1 MASLAEP
8 ASRCLGW
15 PDPSGAGVAAFRV
28 DLIRRYLR
36 PHRKVVLQ
44 GAAALVVVN
53 LLSVSIP
60 LLVRR
65 VIDDLQDGFALG
77 DVLHQA
83 ALIVVLAT
91 VMGGVRLLSRLL
103 VFGVG
108 RQVEADLKQQIFDH
122 LLLQEPGWVQTTGSG
137 EVISRATSD
146 VENVRRLLGFA
157 VLSLTNTAL
166 AYALTLPAMLAIDPW
181 LSLAAIGLYPLML
194 SAVRLFGGRMM
205 RQQRRQQEAL
215 ASLSDLIQEDLSGI
229 GAIKIYGQERTEQ
242 AAFAGRNRS
251 YRDAA
256 LGLARTRSTLFPL
269 LEGISSVSLL
279 LLLALGSGQLASGRL
294 SIGDLVALILYVER
308 LVFPT
313 ALLGFTLNTFQT
325 GQVSLERIEDLLQRR
340 PQIVSPAQP
349 QPPAS
354 PSRGALEARG
364 LTVRYPDAPRPAL
377 VDVSFRLEPGE
388 LVAVVGPVGCG
399 KTTLARAL
407 GRMVAV
413 EPGQL
418 WFDGVDITRLE
429 LGQLRERVA
438 LVPQEGFLFTA
449 SLADNLRY
457 GDPAAPLERVEQ
469 SAREARLE
477 GDVKAF
483 PDGYATLVGERGI
496 TLSGGQRQRT
506 ALGRALLV
514 EAPLLVL
521 DDALASVDNTTA
533 AEILRNVRRQH
544 NRTILMIS
552 HQLSAAAAC
561 DRVLVLEE
569 GRLVQEGPHSA
580 LLEQPGTYRRLWE
593 RQQAAEQL
601 QATAPG

>member
-1 MASLAEP
+1 VAEAGDERPLPRLAF
-8 ASRCLGW
+8 RG
-15 PDPSGAGVAAFRV
+15 SGALAGFRV
-28 DLIRRYLR
+28 ERIWRYLR
-36 PHRKVVLQ
+36 PHRATVLQ
-44 GAAALVVVN
+44 GAAALVAVN
-53 LLSVSIP
+53 LLSVAIP

-65 VIDDLQDGFALG
+65 VIDDLKDGFALG
-77 DVLHQA
+77 DVLLQA
-83 ALIVVLAT
+83 ALIVALAT
-91 VMGGVRLLSRLL
+91 GMGGVRLLSRLL

-108 RQVEADLKQQIFDH
+108 RQVEADLKQRIFDH
-122 LLLQEPGWVQTTGSG
+122 LLRQEPGWVQGTGSG

-166 AYALTLPAMLAIDPW
+166 AYAFTLPAMLMIDPW
-181 LSLAAIGLYPLML
+181 LSLAAIALYPLML
-194 SAVRLFGGRMM
+194 TVVRLFGGRMM

-229 GAIKIYGQERTEQ
+229 AAIKIYGQESTEQ
-242 AAFAGRNRS
+242 AAFAGSNRS

-256 LGLARTRSTLFPL
+256 LNLARTRSTLFPL

-279 LLLALGSGQLASGRL
+279 LLLALGSGQLLSGRL

-325 GQVSLERIEDLLQRR
+325 GQVSLDRIEDLLERR
-340 PQIVSPAQP
+340 PRVVSPASP
-349 QPPAS
+349 QAAVS
-354 PSRGALEARG
+354 PGRGAIEARG
-364 LTVRYPDAPRPAL
+364 LTVRYPDAARPAL
-377 VDVSFRLEPGE
+377 VDVTFRVEPGE

-407 GRMVAV
+407 GRMVEVA
-413 EPGQL
+413 PGQL
-418 WFDGVDITRLE
+418 WFDGVDVTRLE
-429 LGQLRERVA
+429 LAELRRRVA
-438 LVPQEGFLFTA
+438 LVPQEGYLFTA
-449 SLADNLRY
+449 TLADNLRY
-457 GDPAAPLERVEQ
+457 GAPGASLEQVER

-477 GDVKAF
+477 ADVKGF
-483 PDGYATLVGERGI
+483 PDGYQTLVGERGI

-506 ALGRALLV
+506 ALGRALLID
-514 EAPLLVL
+514 APLLVL

-533 AEILRNVRRQH
+533 AEILRSVRRQQ
-544 NRTILMIS
+544 RTILMIS

-569 GRLVQEGPHSA
+569 GRLVQQGHHRD

-593 RQQAAEQL
+593 RQQASEQL
-601 QATAPG
+601 QTA

>member
-1 MASLAEP
+1 V
-8 ASRCLGW
+8 G
-15 PDPSGAGVAAFRV
+15 GFRL

-36 PHRKVVLQ
+36 PHRRTVLI

-60 LLVRR
+60 LLVRG
-65 VIDDLQDGFALG
+65 VIDDLQDGFALR
-77 DVLHQA
+77 DVYLQA
-83 ALIVVLAT
+83 ALIMALAT
-91 VMGGVRLLSRLL
+91 AMGAVRLYSRVL

-122 LLLQEPGWVQTTGSG
+122 LLLQEPGWVQSTGSG

-166 AYALTLPAMLAIDPW
+166 AYALTLPAMLSIDPW
-181 LSLAAIGLYPLML
+181 LTLAAVGLYPLML
-194 SAVRLFGGRMM
+194 ITVRLFGGRMM

-215 ASLSDLIQEDLSGI
+215 AGLSDLIQEDLSGI
-229 GAIKIYGQERTEQ
+229 SAIKIYGQEATEQ
-242 AAFAGRNRS
+242 EAFAWRNRL

-269 LEGISSVSLL
+269 LEGISSISLL
-279 LLLALGSGQLASGRL
+279 LLLALGSGQLESGRL
-294 SIGDLVALILYVER
+294 SIGNLVALILFVER

-325 GQVSLERIEDLLQRR
+325 GQVSLERVEDLLRR
-340 PQIVSPAQP
+340 KPLVESPP
-349 QPPAS
+349 DPVPFRGRG
-354 PSRGALEARG
+354 RGALEARG
-364 LTVRYPDAPRPAL
+364 LTVRYPGAVRPAL
-377 VDVSFRLEPGE
+377 VDVSFRIRPGE

-399 KTTLARAL
+399 KTSLARAL
-407 GRMVAV
+407 GRMVEV
-413 EPGQL
+413 DPGEL
-418 WFDGVDITRLE
+418 WIDGYDITSLS
-429 LGQLRERVA
+429 LSDLRRQVA
-438 LVPQEGFLFTA
+438 LVPQEGYLFTA

-457 GDPAAPLERVEQ
+457 GEPQAPLQAVEQ
-469 SAREARLE
+469 AARDARLE
-477 GDVKAF
+477 GDIKAF
-483 PDGYATLVGERGI
+483 PDGYRTLVGERGI

-514 EAPLLVL
+514 DAPLLVL

-533 AEILRNVRRQH
+533 AEILRTIRRGQQGGGGTSGVTGGVTD
-544 NRTILMIS
+544 RTILMIS

-561 DRVLVLEE
+561 DRILVLEQ
-569 GRLVQEGPHSA
+569 GRLVQEGHHDA
-580 LLEQPGTYRRLWE
+580 LLAQPGTYRRLWARE
-593 RQQAAEQL
+593 QASEQL
-601 QATAPG
+601 RAAG

>member
-1 MASLAEP
+1 M
-8 ASRCLGW
+8 
-15 PDPSGAGVAAFRV
+15 GALRL

-36 PHRKVVLQ
+36 PHRKVVLI
-44 GAAALVVVN
+44 GVAALVVVN

-65 VIDDLQDGFALG
+65 VIDDLQDGFALQ
-77 DVLHQA
+77 DVLAQA
-83 ALIVVLAT
+83 ALIVALAT
-91 VMGGVRLLSRLL
+91 VMGAVRLYSRML

-108 RQVEADLKQQIFDH
+108 RQVEAELKQQIFDH
-122 LLLQEPGWVQTTGSG
+122 LLKQEPGWVQTTGSG

-157 VLSLTNTAL
+157 VLSLTNTVL
-166 AYALTLPAMLAIDPW
+166 AYALTLPAMLSIDGW
-181 LSLAAIGLYPLML
+181 LTLAAVGLYPLML
-194 SAVRLFGGRMM
+194 MVVRLFGGRMM

-229 GAIKIYGQERTEQ
+229 SAIKIYGQESTEQ
-242 AAFAGRNRS
+242 TAFAGRNRI

-256 LGLARTRSTLFPL
+256 LNLARTRSTLFPL
-269 LEGISSVSLL
+269 LEGISSISLL
-279 LLLALGSGQLASGRL
+279 LLLALGSGQLESGRL
-294 SIGDLVALILYVER
+294 SIGDLVALILFVER

-325 GQVSLERIEDLLQRR
+325 GQVSLERVEELLRRR
-340 PQIVSPAQP
+340 PMIVSSASPT
-349 QPPAS
+349 PPAN
-354 PSRGALEARG
+354 PGRGAVEARG
-364 LTVRYPDAPRPAL
+364 LTVRYPNAPRPAL
-377 VDVSFRLEPGE
+377 VDVSFELHPGE

-407 GRMVAV
+407 GRMVEV
-413 EPGQL
+413 DPGQL
-418 WFDGVDITRLE
+418 WLDGVDITSLDLAE
-429 LGQLRERVA
+429 LRGQVG
-438 LVPQEGFLFTA
+438 LVPQEGYLFTA

-457 GDPAAPLERVEQ
+457 GEPDAPFERVEAA
-469 SAREARLE
+469 ARQARLE
-477 GDVKAF
+477 GDIKGF
-483 PDGYATLVGERGI
+483 PDGYQTLVGERGI

-514 EAPLLVL
+514 RTPLLVL

-533 AEILRNVRRQH
+533 AEILRTIRSEQANAQS
-544 NRTILMIS
+544 NDQGLGRTVLMIS

-569 GRLVQEGPHSA
+569 GRLVQQGHHSELVA
-580 LLEQPGTYRRLWE
+580 ARGTYRRLWDRE
-593 RQQAAEQL
+593 QATEQL
-601 QATAPG
+601 RAAG